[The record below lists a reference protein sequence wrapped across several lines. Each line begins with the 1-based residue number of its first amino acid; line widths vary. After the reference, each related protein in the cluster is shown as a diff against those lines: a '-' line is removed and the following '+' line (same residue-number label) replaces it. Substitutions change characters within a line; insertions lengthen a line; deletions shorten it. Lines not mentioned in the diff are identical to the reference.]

1 LKRNELLSI
10 CYLNFQRL
18 KFFVY
23 IGLCLFLLFAL
34 FVSIKNVL
42 TLEVN
47 NCTYYTIMVCTPKS
61 EVLPNLSIILP
72 PQKTKFGIYYSYIYL
87 QIFFLLHQFILNVLS
102 VSSSYLISIDP
113 KIMSFIVFTS

>member
-1 LKRNELLSI
+1 M
-10 CYLNFQRL
+10 
-18 KFFVY
+18 FVFAFCFVCFYKKCFNSRSKQLY
-23 IGLCLFLLFAL
+23 IH
-34 FVSIKNVL
+34 
-42 TLEVN
+42 
-47 NCTYYTIMVCTPKS
+47 TIMVCTPKS

-87 QIFFLLHQFILNVLS
+87 QIFFLLHQFIINVLS

>member
-18 KFFVY
+18 KLFVY

-34 FVSIKNVL
+34 FVSIKKCFNSRSKQL
-42 TLEVN
+42 
-47 NCTYYTIMVCTPKS
+47 YIHTIMVCTPKS
-61 EVLPNLSIILP
+61 EVLPNLSIILS

-87 QIFFLLHQFILNVLS
+87 QIFFLLHQSILNVLS

-113 KIMSFIVFTS
+113 KIVSFIVFTS